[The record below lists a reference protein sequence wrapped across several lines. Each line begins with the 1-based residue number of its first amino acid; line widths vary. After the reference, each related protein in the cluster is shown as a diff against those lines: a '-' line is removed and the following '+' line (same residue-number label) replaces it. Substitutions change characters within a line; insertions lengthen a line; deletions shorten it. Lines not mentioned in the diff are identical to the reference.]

1 MHCGEA
7 EEVGRV
13 MTKVLQRCI
22 GLKFHLDTPKVGK
35 REREEVYTVR
45 ELMTSGD

>member
-22 GLKFHLDTPKVGK
+22 GLDTPEVGK
-35 REREEVYTVR
+35 REREEIYTVR

>member
-13 MTKVLQRCI
+13 MTKVVQTCI
-22 GLKFHLDTPKVGK
+22 GLKFHLDTPEVGK
-35 REREEVYTVR
+35 REREESNTIQV
-45 ELMTSGD
+45 LMASKD